1 MSALTPF
8 DPMDNLFADPF
19 RDMFRRF
26 LRTTDWPAVRM
37 PSEMKI
43 DVTEN
48 DKEYLVKAEIPGAKK
63 EDVSVKIDGNTVS
76 VSAEIKEEKETKGE
90 RVLTRER
97 YYGSLSR
104 AFSLAHEINDKEAQA
119 KFDNG
124 TLTLTL
130 PKHAQAKGTTL
141 QIG

>member
-1 MSALTPF
+1 MSALTRFEPL
-8 DPMDNLFADPF
+8 DDLFADPF
-19 RDMFRRF
+19 GNMFRRF

-37 PSEMKI
+37 SSEMKI

-104 AFSLAHEINDKEAQA
+104 AFSLAHEINEKEAQA
-119 KFDNG
+119 RFDNG
-124 TLTLTL
+124 ILTLSL
-130 PKHAQAKGTTL
+130 PKRAQAKGTTL

>member
-124 TLTLTL
+124 ILTLTL